1 MRMIF
6 DINLTS
12 SLTSITT
19 LYKRDDQT
27 NVFCLLLLFALEFVF
42 ILGGTKILMIDFTV
56 IHYIPIAYKSFHQKK
71 RSFLYC
77 YLQGF
82 VLFCWGCETNKKSG
96 KNVNV
101 SETHIFIFM
110 FIYDCVVPW
119 NDVCCYEHDSAHQTD
134 DGDVPSESDVIL
146 LKFYVLS
153 RTMESSQVT
162 ILFYRFVE

>member
-1 MRMIF
+1 MIF

-71 RSFLYC
+71 DRFCIATYRA
-77 YLQGF
+77 
-82 VLFCWGCETNKKSG
+82 LFC
-96 KNVNV
+96 
-101 SETHIFIFM
+101 
-110 FIYDCVVPW
+110 
-119 NDVCCYEHDSAHQTD
+119 
-134 DGDVPSESDVIL
+134 
-146 LKFYVLS
+146 
-153 RTMESSQVT
+153 
-162 ILFYRFVE
+162 FVEDVKRTKKAART